1 MPTGDWRLVRTAMK
15 RQRERRGLPLT
26 SVKRPSLTRC
36 DATKF
41 PTIIAL
47 RTQHP
52 APDIAP
58 RTSHH
63 LCSSLHACTLALMRT
78 IDAKKSATMVVA
90 PNKRE
95 ATAPRVVAVDC
106 NIESDRRLLLC
117 PHNAHLQKDAQSNS
131 NHSKTQ
137 PSHPSSRSVAF
148 NFPRTKF
155 KAASQQM
162 WSVSGKHGRQGFT
175 EPKTAANGEQ

>member
-1 MPTGDWRLVRTAMK
+1 LPPTA
-15 RQRERRGLPLT
+15 
-26 SVKRPSLTRC
+26 VKRPSLTRC

-41 PTIIAL
+41 PTIIAHC
-47 RTQHP
+47 TQHP

-95 ATAPRVVAVDC
+95 ARNNGTFGSLWTEQTVWADLGGA
-106 NIESDRRLLLC
+106 
-117 PHNAHLQKDAQSNS
+117 
-131 NHSKTQ
+131 
-137 PSHPSSRSVAF
+137 
-148 NFPRTKF
+148 
-155 KAASQQM
+155 
-162 WSVSGKHGRQGFT
+162 GF
-175 EPKTAANGEQ
+175 EF